1 MAKLTKVY
9 VTEGVYWIS
18 APEADLHI
26 LCGCPADAV
35 KHLMRR
41 GLILEVEENGVTFE
55 NGPNA
60 ILLSDI
66 MLQGGA
72 FANLAEF
79 PVLQMLY
86 LQGMVIPNHPR
97 NSGQRPMLLGS
108 KKQVAAQLNYIYRG
122 NYGLISEDEIVATGV
137 APEIAAE
144 MMAVKLYYAFG
155 KIADPAAL
163 LETRVI
169 GAGPV
174 EVRGGVTLTRLGIN
188 KFEFAFGDE
197 TVSVDLNLK
206 PGKSYLSPYPLGFH
220 RVDREAFAVLH
231 SGEGDGWDINRPTM
245 SSVLL
250 HQGRIF
256 LIDAGPNLLSIL
268 NALGIGVNEIE
279 GIFHTHSHDDHFA
292 GLTTLMRTDRR
303 IKYYATPMV
312 RAAVTKKLTALLG
325 FEEGEFANYFE
336 PHDLAMADWN
346 DIEGLEVRPI
356 FSPHPVETTIFVFR
370 TLGPEG
376 YKTYGHYADIAAFE
390 VLDRMVGDGDKGIS
404 QALVDRTKGSYLE
417 PLSMKKLDIGGG
429 MVHGLAEDFRD
440 DASEKIVLAHTA
452 RTLTPQEKE
461 IGSGAPFGTVDVLI
475 PSHQNFL
482 LRFAYGF
489 IETHF
494 PDVPPHGRQA
504 LLNNP
509 VDDFNPE
516 TILIKE
522 GETNSDIYLLLA
534 GNVERIDSETHAT
547 YLLSAGAF
555 VGELSGLHGLPSGET
570 FRAASFVQ
578 VLRLPIVQ
586 YKEYVKTYDL
596 FGEISRL
603 EENRQFLQ
611 KAWLFGEAV
620 SYATQGRIANAME
633 QQNLDAAT
641 GLGDL
646 AEDSLFI
653 VRSGEIKRVSSDG
666 YGQSLAVGEFFGE
679 ETALFGKPREFTIEA
694 GDGAEVYRV
703 SGDVLGDIP
712 VVRWKLFETLE
723 RRQRSAVDTD

>member
-18 APEADLHI
+18 APEAGLHV

-86 LQGMVIPNHPR
+86 RQGMVIPNHPR
-97 NSGQRPMLLGS
+97 NTGQRPMLLGS
-108 KKQVAAQLNYIYRG
+108 KKQVEAQLNYIYRG
-122 NYGLISEDEIVATGV
+122 NYGLISEDEILAAGV
-137 APEIAAE
+137 APETAAE
-144 MMAVKLYYAFG
+144 MMAVKLSFAFG

-163 LETRVI
+163 LETRIV
-169 GAGPV
+169 GGEPV
-174 EVRGGVTLTRLGIN
+174 EIRGGVMLTRLSIN
-188 KFEFAFGDE
+188 NYEFAFGDE
-197 TVSVDLNLK
+197 KVSVDLNLK
-206 PGKSYLSPYPLGFH
+206 LGQSYLSPYPLGFH

-250 HQGRIF
+250 HQGRVF

-303 IKYYATPMV
+303 IKYYAAPMV

-325 FEEGEFANYFE
+325 FEEAEFANYFE
-336 PHDLAMADWN
+336 PHDLVMEDWN

-356 FSPHPVETTIFVFR
+356 FSPHPVETTVFVFR
-370 TLGPEG
+370 TLGPDG
-376 YKTYGHYADIAAFE
+376 YKTYGHFADIAAFE
-390 VLDRMVGDGDKGIS
+390 VLDRMLGDGDKGIS
-404 QALVDRTKGSYLE
+404 SELIERTKASYLE
-417 PLSMKKLDIGGG
+417 PLTIKKLDIGGD
-429 MVHGLAEDFRD
+429 MIHGLAEDFCD
-440 DASEKIVLAHTA
+440 DTSEKIVLAHTA

-475 PSHQNFL
+475 PGYQNFL
-482 LRFAYGF
+482 LRFVYGF
-489 IETHF
+489 LKSYF
-494 PDVPPHGRQA
+494 PDVPSHGLQA

-509 VDDFNPE
+509 VADFNPE

-534 GNVERIDSETHAT
+534 GNVEMIDSETHAT
-547 YLLSAGAF
+547 HLLSAGAF
-555 VGELSGLHGLPSGET
+555 IGELSGLHGLPSEET

-578 VLRLPIVQ
+578 VLRLPIIQ
-586 YKEYVKTYDL
+586 YIEFVKRYDL

-603 EENRQFLQ
+603 EENREFLQ

-620 SYATQGRIANAME
+620 SYPTQSRIANAM
-633 QQNLDAAT
+633 QDQVLSAAT
-641 GLGDL
+641 KLVEL
-646 AEDSLFI
+646 AEESLFI
-653 VRSGEIKRVSSDG
+653 VKSGEIKRISSDG
-666 YGQSLAVGEFFGE
+666 YAQPLAVGEFFGE
-679 ETALFGKPREFTIEA
+679 ETALFNMPREFTIEA
-694 GDGAEVYRV
+694 GDGAQVFRV
-703 SGDVLGDIP
+703 PGDVLGDIP

-723 RRQRSAVDTD
+723 RRQRNAVSTD